1 MDATLYDET
10 IENPIDTKP
19 FVEKDMLYVLDQ
31 NGGSYNGQITFDTS
45 SLSNSGRWQSF
56 SEGYIQIPFVI
67 TASNAAIDVSATM
80 NSFVAGLKNGTHQ
93 LIDSI
98 QVDYNNTNV
107 VQLQP
112 FTNFFVNYKLMS
124 KFSTDDLAKWGP
136 ITLFSP
142 DSPDSYIYRPAASFE
157 GIGHTNNRVQKEPG
171 VSITARW
178 AMNAAAAPAAGAQ
191 AYSIG
196 DFNAGYAQRLKYT
209 AQVGGSAGPPGT
221 LLEMQT
227 AASFNNV
234 GKNYYV
240 VNGAGATA
248 SYQWNILATVPLKF
262 LADFFEKIPLVKGG
276 FMRLIINYNS
286 CSFTVASTGVAGAAH
301 TLTPSVPTLLSGRT
315 NPIMVS
321 TAGTAV
327 GTGPFDVAAATLT
340 FRCGV
345 VSAGVAAGATA
356 QSSAILNSCRLYVP
370 CYSLDPKHEDELISL
385 RPVREVI
392 YHDVY
397 NFNIT
402 GITAG
407 ASFNNILTNGIVNP
421 KYVVI
426 IPSVNV
432 ASNALASLLTYQS
445 PFDSAPGTTAPL
457 ASLYNFN
464 VQVGGRNIFQQN
476 FNYDFEN
483 FVNELSRINA
493 INGGETLGITSGL
506 ITADMWSNAY
516 RYYVAD
522 VSRREKSEDIVP
534 KSITILGTNN
544 TAITMDYICFV
555 VFERKIK
562 INMLDGSLVRD

>member
-10 IENPIDTKP
+10 IENPIDPKP
-19 FVEKDMLYVLDQ
+19 FVDKDMLYVLDQ

-56 SEGYIQIPFVI
+56 SEGYIEVPFVI
-67 TASNAAIDVSATM
+67 TALGSVDMTGTF
-80 NSFVAGLKNGTHQ
+80 NSFIAGLKNGTHH

-112 FTNFFVNYKLMS
+112 FTNFFVSYKLMS

-136 ITLFSP
+136 ATIFAP
-142 DSPDSYIYRPAASFE
+142 DNALSYTY
-157 GIGHTNNRVQKEPG
+157 
-171 VSITARW
+171 
-178 AMNAAAAPAAGAQ
+178 NAAAAVDGIGHANNKTTQPAIRTTASWGTYAAGTGVISQFNDGLYKRLTLTANNALGYGSLPEMVNVG
-191 AYSIG
+191 AY
-196 DFNAGYAQRLKYT
+196 
-209 AQVGGSAGPPGT
+209 
-221 LLEMQT
+221 
-227 AASFNNV
+227 NNV
-234 GKNYYV
+234 GKNYFTSTANGGAAAV
-240 VNGAGATA
+240 V
-248 SYQWNILATVPLKF
+248 YQWNILATVPLKF

-286 CSFTVASTGVAGAAH
+286 CSFTITSTGAAAAAH
-301 TLTPSVPTLLSGRT
+301 TLTTSVPTMLSGRT
-315 NPIMVS
+315 NPVMVS
-321 TAGTAV
+321 SSN
-327 GTGPFDVAAATLT
+327 GTGVGPTDVAAGSIA

-345 VSAGVAAGATA
+345 ASAPPSAGNAA
-356 QSSAILNSCRLYVP
+356 SSILSSCRLYVP
-370 CYSLDPKHEDELISL
+370 CYSLDPKHEEELISL
-385 RPVREVI
+385 RPVREVV
-392 YHDVY
+392 YHDIY

-402 GITAG
+402 GIGAG

-426 IPSVNV
+426 IPMVNV
-432 ASNALASLLTYQS
+432 ASNALANLLTYQS

-457 ASLYNFN
+457 ASIYNFN

-483 FVNELSRINA
+483 FMNELSRINA

-534 KSITILGTNN
+534 KSITIIGTNN

-555 VFERKIK
+555 VFERKVK

>member
-1 MDATLYDET
+1 MDATLYDDT
-10 IENPIDTKP
+10 IENPMEPKP
-19 FVEKDMLYVLDQ
+19 FVDKDMLYVLDQ

-67 TASNAAIDVSATM
+67 TASNAAVDVSATF
-80 NSFVAGLKNGTHQ
+80 NAFIAGLKNGTHQ

-112 FTNFFVNYKLMS
+112 FTNFFVGYKLMS

-136 ITLFSP
+136 ITLFEP
-142 DSPDSYIYRPAASFE
+142 DTPNSYVYRAAAAVE
-157 GIGHTNNRVQKEPG
+157 GIGHTNNRVQKDPALAL
-171 VSITARW
+171 TARW
-178 AMNAAAAPAAGAQ
+178 AQ
-191 AYSIG
+191 AVPNNLA
-196 DFNAGYAQRLKYT
+196 DFNAGYLKRLQYT
-209 AQVGGSAGPPGT
+209 AQLNTGSAALP
-221 LLEMQT
+221 EMVSS
-227 AASFNNV
+227 AAFNNV

-286 CSFTVASTGVAGAAH
+286 SSFTTTTTGIAGAAH
-301 TLTPSVPTLLSGRT
+301 TATCSVPTMLSGRT

-321 TAGTAV
+321 TTGTTA
-327 GTGPFDVAAATLT
+327 GTGPFDTAVATMT

-345 VSAGVAAGATA
+345 VNAGVATGATA

-370 CYSLDPKHEDELISL
+370 CYSLDPKHEEELISI
-385 RPVREVI
+385 RPVREVA

-402 GITAG
+402 GIAAG
-407 ASFNNILTNGIVNP
+407 SSFNNILTNGIVNP

-432 ASNALASLLTYQS
+432 ASNALANLLTYQS

-457 ASLYNFN
+457 GSIYNFN

-483 FVNELSRINA
+483 FNNEISRINA
-493 INGGETLGITSGL
+493 INGGETFGITSGL

-516 RYYVAD
+516 RYHVANI
-522 VSRREKSEDIVP
+522 SRREKSEDIVP
-534 KSITILGTNN
+534 KSITVLGTNN

>member
-1 MDATLYDET
+1 MDATLYDDT
-10 IENPIDTKP
+10 IENPMEPKP
-19 FVEKDMLYVLDQ
+19 FVDKDMLYVLDQ

-67 TASNAAIDVSATM
+67 TASNAAVDVSATF
-80 NSFVAGLKNGTHQ
+80 NAFIAGLKNGTHQ

-112 FTNFFVNYKLMS
+112 FTNFFVGYKLMS

-136 ITLFSP
+136 ITLFEP
-142 DSPDSYIYRPAASFE
+142 DTPNSYVYRAAAAVE
-157 GIGHTNNRVQKEPG
+157 GIGHTNNRVQKDPALAL
-171 VSITARW
+171 TARW
-178 AMNAAAAPAAGAQ
+178 AQGVPNNL
-191 AYSIG
+191 S
-196 DFNAGYAQRLKYT
+196 DFNAGYLKRLQYT
-209 AQVGGSAGPPGT
+209 TQLNTGSAALP
-221 LLEMQT
+221 EMVT
-227 AASFNNV
+227 SAAFNNI

-286 CSFTVASTGVAGAAH
+286 SSFTTTNTGAVGAAH
-301 TLTPSVPTLLSGRT
+301 TATCSVPTMLSGRT

-321 TAGTAV
+321 TTGTTA
-327 GTGPFDVAAATLT
+327 GTGPFDTAVATMT

-345 VSAGVAAGATA
+345 VSAGVATGATA

-370 CYSLDPKHEDELISL
+370 CYSLDPKHEEELISI
-385 RPVREVI
+385 RPVREVL
-392 YHDVY
+392 YHDIY

-402 GITAG
+402 GISAG
-407 ASFNNILTNGIVNP
+407 SSFNNILTNGIVNP

-426 IPSVNV
+426 IPMVNV
-432 ASNALASLLTYQS
+432 ASNALPNLLTYQS

-457 ASLYNFN
+457 GSIYNFN

-483 FVNELSRINA
+483 FNNEIAHINA

-516 RYYVAD
+516 RYHVAD
-522 VSRREKSEDIVP
+522 ISRREKSEDIVP
-534 KSITILGTNN
+534 KSITIIGTNN
-544 TAITMDYICFV
+544 TAIIMDYICFV